1 MVVFPNAK
9 INLGLKVTS
18 QRSDGYRNIS
28 SVFYPVPELRDALE
42 LIPRKENKKDEF
54 HYTGLEIPGNPEE
67 NLVQKAVELLRRDFD
82 IPNLEVHLHKAI
94 PMGAGLGGGSA
105 DGSFALTALNREFE
119 LGLST
124 GDLEA
129 AALKLGSDCPFFVQ
143 NRPVA
148 VSGRGE
154 KMEPIDLSLAEKY
167 LVLVFGKHHISTA
180 EAYANT
186 AMRMPVITP
195 EEIVLSQPIWKWM
208 ESLDNDFEGYAFA
221 KHRDLKDVK
230 DLLYLSGA
238 AYASMT
244 GTGSTFYGI
253 FEKKPDL
260 TEFEHAKIPV
270 YCTRL

>member
-28 SVFYPVPELRDALE
+28 SVFYPVRELRDALE
-42 LIPRKENKKDEF
+42 FIPRKESKKDAF
-54 HYTGLEIPGNPEE
+54 HYTGLEIPGNTED
-67 NLVQKAVELLRRDFD
+67 NLVRKAVELIRAEFD
-82 IPNLEVHLHKAI
+82 IPRLEVHLHKAI

-105 DGSFALTALNREFE
+105 DGSFMLSALNEEFE
-119 LGLST
+119 LGLSEIE
-124 GDLEA
+124 LEA
-129 AALKLGSDCPFFVQ
+129 LALKLGSDCPFFVQ

-154 KMEPIDLSLAEKY
+154 NMEPIDLSLKGKY

-186 AMRMPVITP
+186 EMRIPVISP
-195 EEIVLSQPIWKWM
+195 DEIVLSQPIWKWM
-208 ESLDNDFEGYAFA
+208 ENLDNDFEAYAFA
-221 KHRDLKDVK
+221 KHKDLKDVK

-244 GTGSTFYGI
+244 GTGATFYGI

-260 TEFEHAKIPV
+260 TEFEHAKISV